1 MISQEKK
8 KSTFSFFT
16 IIISDLITGILIYKA
31 HRTISNHQES
41 FILRLYRE
49 KNKKGFIKAFSGS
62 PTSFTSGFCQVSR
75 VMRTL
80 FVRNLYLWP
89 RFHANVVESLKD
101 KTTPE
106 VIELHID
113 MTQAMKNIQTAIL
126 DSMNFTLQELKQR
139 NPSLSFNDSDEE
151 YLSVEN
157 AMSKTFHKT
166 LQRELDPIWH
176 QLSGQTKRLVSDM
189 KTLRSVLSHLTH
201 YDCITFYR
209 YVCTNGTLYHW
220 LSL

>member
-1 MISQEKK
+1 M
-8 KSTFSFFT
+8 
-16 IIISDLITGILIYKA
+16 IYKA

-41 FILRLYRE
+41 FILRLYRD

-139 NPSLSFNDSDEE
+139 NPSLSFDDSDEE

-189 KTLRSVLSHLTH
+189 KTLRSILSHLTH

-209 YVCTNGTLYHW
+209 YRVSHMDRLDYKE
-220 LSL
+220 LLQL

>member
-1 MISQEKK
+1 
-8 KSTFSFFT
+8 
-16 IIISDLITGILIYKA
+16 
-31 HRTISNHQES
+31 
-41 FILRLYRE
+41 
-49 KNKKGFIKAFSGS
+49 
-62 PTSFTSGFCQVSR
+62 
-75 VMRTL
+75 MRTL

-139 NPSLSFNDSDEE
+139 NPSLSFDDSDEE

-189 KTLRSVLSHLTH
+189 KTLRSILSHLTH

-209 YVCTNGTLYHW
+209 YVQGVPHG
-220 LSL
+220 